1 MHQLR
6 HDLELA
12 REPRGL
18 RELIPVYLRAGI
30 LRRVEDFGGGI
41 LFIEVQTDRGIL
53 FIEVQTDRIFARID
67 PWGRLAGAVDEA

>member
-1 MHQLR
+1 MMQLR
-6 HDLELA
+6 HDPEVA

-41 LFIEVQTDRGIL
+41 LFIEVQTDR
-53 FIEVQTDRIFARID
+53 IFARID
-67 PWGRLAGAVDEA
+67 PRGLLAGVVDES

>member
-1 MHQLR
+1 MQLR
-6 HDLELA
+6 QDPEIA

-41 LFIEVQTDRGIL
+41 LFIEVQTDR
-53 FIEVQTDRIFARID
+53 VFARID
-67 PWGRLAGAVDEA
+67 PRGRLAGGAEEA

>member
-1 MHQLR
+1 MQHRLDPEA
-6 HDLELA
+6 H

-41 LFIEVQTDRGIL
+41 LFIEVQTDR
-53 FIEVQTDRIFARID
+53 IFAKID
-67 PWGRLAGAVDEA
+67 PRGRLAGAADEA